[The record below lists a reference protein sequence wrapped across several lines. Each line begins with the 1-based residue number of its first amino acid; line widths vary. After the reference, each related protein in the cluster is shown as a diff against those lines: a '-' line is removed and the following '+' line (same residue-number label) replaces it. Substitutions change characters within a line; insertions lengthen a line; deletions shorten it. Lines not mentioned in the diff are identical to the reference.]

1 MQRQTQFLAFASLA
15 ALLLGSGGC
24 SSNQG
29 YPNDQVRLTGSI
41 DRGLQ
46 ADDVEPARP
55 VPPDPYKGVR
65 YKGGRDP
72 VTGAAPALD
81 GSMPQPQPSPAARKA
96 AAIMS
101 PTKVTMAPAAK
112 DGSISVQPGDTL
124 FGLAR
129 KHGVTV
135 SALKKA
141 NALQSDTLVT
151 GQTLVV
157 LYPSPGSPAVDQLEL
172 VRVIGLQD
180 LRAGTAP
187 GRS

>member
-1 MQRQTQFLAFASLA
+1 MKRQTQFLALASLA
-15 ALLLGSGGC
+15 ALLAANGGC

-29 YPNDQVRLTGSI
+29 YPSDQVRLTGSI
-41 DRGLQ
+41 DRRTQ
-46 ADDVEPARP
+46 ADDEEPARP
-55 VPPDPYKGVR
+55 VPADPYKGVR

-81 GSMPQPQPSPAARKA
+81 GSMPAPQPSPSARKA
-96 AAIMS
+96 AAL
-101 PTKVTMAPAAK
+101 MAPARAVAPAATTA
-112 DGSISVQPGDTL
+112 GSIQVQPGDTL

-135 SALKKA
+135 AALKQA

-157 LYPSPGSPAVDQLEL
+157 PA
-172 VRVIGLQD
+172 R
-180 LRAGTAP
+180 
-187 GRS
+187 